1 MEKINIHHY
10 CIHILFIILLSVVMN
25 EVAAGTTSKKNR
37 IYKPIRVFSDSA
49 LVKDQLAAFG
59 QSADS
64 RVSTYSDSKPLTPI
78 SPVAAGNE
86 DGINKLGIKVRS
98 ITTRSIRTTLG
109 TSTLNA
115 IHIKVTDSLDK
126 PISGLDVEIVSEGG
140 IAVTPG
146 WLNGKLQSSMK
157 TNEDGEFAVML
168 TAEANTTYI
177 KTAGERTYKYI
188 DAFFVAPT
196 IDELGSTLVGKPPYQ
211 VSINIA
217 NKVLKYDVDVDM
229 GPSLVIKTDTNGL
242 EPGYSQWVGKVSK
255 KPVQM
260 TLIYM
265 QRTADCSAMQW
276 WDYIFL
282 KNKIQVTEIQ
292 NLPYTVEAKRVDGNS
307 NHILISNSHD
317 DVEKKWL
324 MSAFVTM
331 DNVRGNIDVTY
342 KTQSVDNYYFRNNL
356 CFDDGALNIVA
367 QPSID
372 FPPITVRTGGFS
384 NTIPL
389 ISHTPTISIELNEH
403 VPPEPEN
410 DPHPGIKSYSGLDLA
425 KLIISLNE
433 RIIFGGAIQEYVLHE
448 YPNYMEVHIDNKN
461 LEKLEAST
469 LKSISP
475 YNFKFIYYPVAD
487 DLNLSGENFIDLLNT
502 SDRVGNKSA
511 DERSSFILP

>member
-157 TNEDGEFAVML
+157 TNEDGEFVVML
-168 TAEANTTYI
+168 TAEANTTFI
-177 KTAGERTYKYI
+177 ETAGERTYKYI

-196 IDELGSTLVGKPPYQ
+196 IDELGSALIDKPPYQ
-211 VSINIA
+211 VIINIA

-229 GPSLVIKTDTNGL
+229 GPSLVVKADANGL

-260 TLIYM
+260 ALIYM

-276 WDYIFL
+276 WDDIFF

-292 NLPYTVEAKRVDGNS
+292 NLPYTAVAKRVDGNS
-307 NHILISNSHD
+307 NHILISNSHV

-331 DNVRGNIDVTY
+331 DDARGNIEVTY
-342 KTQSVDNYYFRNNL
+342 KTQSVNNHYFRNNL
-356 CFDDGALNIVA
+356 CFDDGALNFIA

-372 FPPITVRTGGFS
+372 LQPIIVRTGGFS

-389 ISHTPTISIELNEH
+389 ISHTPTISIDLNEH

-410 DPHPGIKSYSGLDLA
+410 DPYPGIKSYSGIDLA

-433 RIIFGGAIQEYVLHE
+433 RIIFGGTLQEYVLHE

-461 LEKLEAST
+461 LEKLEASS